1 MKFYCTIFTF
11 LLTCTSIFAQENYP
25 IPKENPT
32 RLFYIQH
39 SNNFNTF
46 VYDANVI
53 NDSTINKKN
62 PVHDY
67 RIEYSDNGEIKPL
80 SEIQK
85 VMAYGLSITYISP
98 NLFEMYLAANKNKLL
113 YLTLD
118 SNLKPI
124 VYTTVN
130 DKKMVLDKLFVK
142 IKDGSSEF
150 DPDVEYLLFVGRDFS
165 TNEDVSEKY
174 MIPN

>member
-1 MKFYCTIFTF
+1 MKIYFAIFT
-11 LLTCTSIFAQENYP
+11 LIVTCNHILAQENYP

-46 VYDANVI
+46 VYDANVN
-53 NDSTINKKN
+53 NDSINNDN

-67 RIEYSDNGEIKPL
+67 RIEYTDKGEIKPL

-85 VMAYGLSITYISP
+85 IMAYGLTINYVSP
-98 NLFEMYLAANKNKLL
+98 NLYKMYLAANKDVFL

-118 SNLKPI
+118 SNLKPV
-124 VYTTVN
+124 VYTTIN
-130 DKKMVLDKLFVK
+130 NQKMYLDKMFVK

-150 DPDVEYLLFVGRDFS
+150 DPDVEYLLFVGKDFS
-165 TNEDVSEKY
+165 TKESVTEKY
-174 MIPN
+174 LIPN

>member
-1 MKFYCTIFTF
+1 MLLFTGSP
-11 LLTCTSIFAQENYP
+11 LLAQENYP

-53 NDSTINKKN
+53 NDSINNDN

-67 RIEYSDNGEIKPL
+67 RIEYTNEGKIKPL

-85 VMAYGLSITYISP
+85 IMAYGLTITYISP
-98 NLFEMYLAANKNKLL
+98 NLYEMYLAANKKKLL

-118 SNLKPI
+118 SNLKPV

-130 DKKMVLDKLFVK
+130 DRKMYLDKLFVK

-150 DPDVEYLLFVGRDFS
+150 DPDVEYLLFEGTDFI
-165 TNEDVSEKY
+165 TKDKVSEKY
-174 MIPN
+174 MIPD